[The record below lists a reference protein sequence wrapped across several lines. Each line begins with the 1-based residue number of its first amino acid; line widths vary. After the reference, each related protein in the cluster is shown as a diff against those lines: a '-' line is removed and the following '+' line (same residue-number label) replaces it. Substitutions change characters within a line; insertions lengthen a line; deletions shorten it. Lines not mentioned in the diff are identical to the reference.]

1 MEKMTERSNNS
12 TSMEIGQSNQDL
24 ISNKSRIKT
33 KRWIIAGV
41 IILLVVAL
49 VVASLVFL
57 NTSEEYGVHPAAL
70 TSKRSLSLEDFLY
83 GKFFAQSFNGTW
95 ISGSELMFQDADNNL
110 VLQDIKGENNSQR
123 VLLERIDP
131 LSSRPYIPELSA
143 DRKYLLIAQ
152 IQAQLYRHSK
162 VSRYTVIN
170 LETDERIPITIEGNP
185 DLLLV
190 AWAPKGY
197 GLAVVY
203 KNNLFYKENPKAQEV
218 RITNDPEFVY
228 NGVPDWV
235 YEEEVLSSNK
245 ALWFSPDGKK
255 LAFGK
260 FDDRQVPLM
269 VIPYFGDPGTKASQ
283 YPRVNAVKYPKAGTP
298 NPIAS
303 LHCVDLSDLSKVQIL
318 QPPSSLAAQQPI
330 LSAVQWATTETV
342 AAIWLNRVQNES
354 SFIAYSVNLPYESY
368 ILKSLAEPAGW
379 LELFTPMKFNSNG
392 TQYIII
398 ISNDQGGDA
407 GGFRHVMLFN
417 TSKDAKGEPLTKGK
431 FVVTEIL
438 DWNEEDDLVYYT
450 ANTPEDPAIQH
461 VYSVSTTTKEVTCLS
476 CNLTR
481 KNSSTPCLYNT
492 AQFSCDFSHYAL
504 MCLGPD
510 VPYIEIRSNDDN
522 AQVLEWE
529 NNDELYRF
537 TRTREMPE
545 IKRMQINVSDGFT
558 AQVTLQL
565 PPNFDASGDTKY
577 PLLINVYAGPD
588 SHQVS
593 EEFTLNWGSYLAS
606 NRSFIYG
613 VIDGRGSALKGDKYL
628 FAGYRNLGT
637 VEIEDQI
644 LVTKKLQETLP
655 YIDRERTAIWGWSYG
670 GYAAGMALATEMD
683 DVFKCGIS
691 VAPVTDWALYDTIYT
706 ERFMGLPSLEDN
718 LRGYL
723 NSQLLTKYGG
733 IRNKLYFLIHGT
745 YDDNVHYQ
753 QSLLWAKVLEQQDIF
768 FRQMTYTDQVHDL
781 GSVRPHL
788 YHSLENF
795 LDECFNVI
803 YPRLGK

>member
-1 MEKMTERSNNS
+1 MEKMTGRSNNA
-12 TSMEIGQSNQDL
+12 TNMEIGQSNQDL

-41 IILLVVAL
+41 IIFLVVAL
-49 VVASLVFL
+49 VVASLVL
-57 NTSEEYGVHPAAL
+57 LKTSEDFEIKPAAL

-83 GKFFAQSFNGTW
+83 GKFFAQGFNGTW
-95 ISGSELMFQDADNNL
+95 ISGSELMFQDANNNL
-110 VLQDIKGENNSQR
+110 VIHDIRGDNSSQR
-123 VLLERIDP
+123 VLLSTNDP
-131 LSSRPYIPELSA
+131 ISLRSYVPELSA
-143 DRKYLLIAQ
+143 DKKYLLVAQ

-170 LETDERIPITIEGNP
+170 LETDERIPITIEGNS

-190 AWAPKGY
+190 VWAPVGY

-260 FDDRQVPLM
+260 FDDRPVPLM
-269 VIPYFGDPGTKASQ
+269 VIPYFGEPGTKASQ
-283 YPRVNAVKYPKAGTP
+283 YPRVNAVKYPKAGTA

-303 LHCVDLSDLSKVQIL
+303 LHSVDLSDLTNIKIL

-330 LSAVQWATTETV
+330 LSAVQWANNDTV

-354 SFIAYSVNLPYESY
+354 SFIAYGVNVPYQSF
-368 ILKSLAEPAGW
+368 ILKNLAEPAGW
-379 LELFTPMKFNSNG
+379 LELFTPMKFNQNG
-392 TQYIII
+392 SQYIII
-398 ISNDQGGDA
+398 LSHDQGGDA
-407 GGFRHVMLFN
+407 GAFRHVMMFN
-417 TSKDAKGEPLTKGK
+417 TTENAKGVPLTTGK

-438 DWNEEDDLVYYT
+438 GWDETDDLVYYT
-450 ANTPEDPAIQH
+450 ANTPEDPAVQH
-461 VYSVSTTTKEVTCLS
+461 VYSISTTTKKVTCLS
-476 CNLTR
+476 CGMSR
-481 KNSSTPCLYNT
+481 RNSTNDCLYNT
-492 AQFSCDFSHYAL
+492 AQFSSDFSHYAL
-504 MCLGPD
+504 ICQGPD
-510 VPYIEIRSNDDN
+510 VPFIEIRSKDN
-522 AQVLEWE
+522 NQVLKWE
-529 NNDELYRF
+529 NNDDLYRF
-537 TRTREMPE
+537 TRTREMPV
-545 IKRMQINVSDGFT
+545 IRRMQFNVSEGFT

-565 PPNFDASGDTKY
+565 PPNFDESGDTKY

-588 SHQVS
+588 SSQVS

-637 VEIEDQI
+637 VEVEDQI
-644 LVTKKLQETLP
+644 LVTKKMQDTLP
-655 YIDRERTAIWGWSYG
+655 YIDRDRTAIWGWSYG
-670 GYAAGMALATEMD
+670 GYAAGMALATETD
-683 DVFKCGIS
+683 NVFKCGIS

-706 ERFMGLPSLEDN
+706 ERFMGLPNLDDN

-723 NSQLLTKYGG
+723 NAQLLTKYAG
-733 IRNKLYFLIHGT
+733 IRDKLYFLIHGT

-803 YPRLGK
+803 YPSLG